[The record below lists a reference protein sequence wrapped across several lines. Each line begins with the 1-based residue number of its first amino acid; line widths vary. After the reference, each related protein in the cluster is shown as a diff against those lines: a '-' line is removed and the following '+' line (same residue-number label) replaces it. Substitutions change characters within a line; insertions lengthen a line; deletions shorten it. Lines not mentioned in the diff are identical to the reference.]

1 MSIANESEISTA
13 QLPAP
18 VTTPFSGA
26 LPKSMSTGAFAE
38 LYTKM
43 SEAQKQVGGTPI
55 KVTTT
60 TSIAGPMTMTVTQ
73 LMQISDIKPTDVDE
87 KLLQIPEGFTAKPP
101 TS

>member
-1 MSIANESEISTA
+1 
-13 QLPAP
+13 
-18 VTTPFSGA
+18 
-26 LPKSMSTGAFAE
+26 MSTGAFAE

-55 KVTTT
+55 KVTTA